1 MISLSKRA
9 SFSIKLLFVVIAAIY
24 IAISIDW
31 IAVWRSVSLNLIEA
45 ILISQVL
52 FLSAT
57 CVIAFR
63 HSILVRVPPA
73 PFGNCL
79 AAVLLSAGV
88 NLVTPGRI
96 AEVIKAT
103 YLRKVLKV
111 PLANGTSAI
120 AVERLFD
127 VAAVSAIALAG
138 FGGAVLENSQIFAA
152 FLLLAFVGLLSIH
165 KVAGLILRV
174 TGKYEGRWVQFL
186 RENCTHV
193 ITMLTKRRLGSVAG
207 LTVTSWSLHFLAIWL
222 FFALQSEVQLS
233 LSQVALVFGAVLF
246 AGAVPAL
253 PGGIGL
259 IQVAVSMTLVAMDF
273 PFSVALAQSIG
284 LHIAEVL
291 ISAVSAPF
299 LILLRPTGIRD
310 LIGSISASRK
320 EREAG

>member
-9 SFSIKLLFVVIAAIY
+9 SFSIKVLLVGIAAIY
-24 IAISIDW
+24 VAVSIDW
-31 IAVWRSVSLNLIEA
+31 TAVWRSVSLDLLKA
-45 ILISQVL
+45 ILASQIL

-57 CVIAFR
+57 CAIVFR
-63 HSILVRVPPA
+63 HSILVRDPPA
-73 PFGNCL
+73 PFRSCL
-79 AAVLLSAGV
+79 VAVLLAAGI

-103 YLRKVLKV
+103 YLRKALKI
-111 PLANGTSAI
+111 PLANGTAAI

-138 FGGAVLENSQIFAA
+138 FGGALLENTHIFAVL
-152 FLLLAFVGLLSIH
+152 LLLACFGLLFIR
-165 KVAGLILRV
+165 KFAKLGLLLSQ
-174 TGKYEGRWVQFL
+174 GYEGKWVRFL
-186 RENCTHV
+186 RENCAHV
-193 ITMLTKRRLGSVAG
+193 IAILTKRRLVWVAG
-207 LTVTSWSLHFLAIWL
+207 LTATSWSLHFLAIWL
-222 FFALQSEVQLS
+222 FFALQSEIHLS

-259 IQVAVSMTLVAMDF
+259 IQVVVSMTLVAMDF

-291 ISAVSAPF
+291 ISGVTAPL
-299 LILLRPTGIRD
+299 LILLRPTGVRD
-310 LIGSISASRK
+310 LIGAISATR
-320 EREAG
+320 